1 MCSALR
7 FVSGHRPE
15 PVVLAHAPSTGQTLA
30 MGDSDLTELTESLT
44 RQGVRVVA
52 GWATNASN
60 LVHAKAMPVAR
71 TAAFVTSGAGMSPV
85 YNGYSLD
92 ASIQLTPF
100 YDAVGDLRLR
110 LVPEA
115 VRVLPG
121 GLAAGPTYAVTQA
134 GEPDPAEPRGI
145 LARTTGLLAGA
156 GLTALVGHELEFVL
170 VAPDGTPLPAGSWT
184 PYGLSA
190 VVDRSALV
198 GDLLEAAAAAGLGV
212 EQVHAEYGA
221 HQLELSLAPQPP
233 VEAAD
238 SVILL
243 KTLIGIVARAHGL
256 AASFSPVP
264 FAGLVG
270 NGAHQ
275 HLSLTADTV
284 NLFDHDE
291 ATAHGITTAGGQAI
305 AGILDGL
312 VGAQAVLTGSIL
324 SGLRLQPGMWSGATI
339 CWGTENREAALRYV
353 APGPANPHGANVEVK
368 VVDPSANPYLASA
381 VILGLALDG
390 IERNL
395 PVPPELT
402 RDAGQL
408 DADDRAAAGLD
419 LVLTDQAAMLDAF
432 TGSIAERVLG
442 EQAAAALVAVR
453 RHENETYRDLDA
465 SDLAD
470 RLRLA
475 WTI

>member
-1 MCSALR
+1 M
-7 FVSGHRPE
+7 
-15 PVVLAHAPSTGQTLA
+15 T
-30 MGDSDLTELTESLT
+30 DSDVTELTASLAL
-44 RQGVRVVA
+44 QGVRVVA

-71 TAAFVTSGAGMSPV
+71 TPDFVAAGAGVSPV

-92 ASIQLTPF
+92 ASIQFTPF

-121 GLAAGPTYAVTQA
+121 GLAIGPTHAVKQT
-134 GEPDPAEPRGI
+134 GEADPAEPRGI
-145 LARTTGLLAGA
+145 LAGTVERLASA

-170 VAPDGTPLPAGSWT
+170 VAPDGSALPPGSWT

-190 VVDRSALV
+190 IVDRCALIGEIV
-198 GDLLEAAAAAGLGV
+198 ETAAAAGLGV

-221 HQLELSLAPQPP
+221 HQLELSLAPQSP

-238 SVILL
+238 SVVML
-243 KTLIGIVARAHGL
+243 KTVIGIVTRAHGL

-264 FAGLVG
+264 FAGHVG

-275 HLSLTADTV
+275 HLSLTADGV
-284 NLFDHDE
+284 ELFDGDE
-291 ATAHGITTAGGQAI
+291 ATSNRTTAAGGHAI

-339 CWGTENREAALRYV
+339 CWGTENREAAVRYL
-353 APGPANPHGANVEVK
+353 AAGPANPHGANVEVK

-390 IERNL
+390 IERSL
-395 PVPPELT
+395 PLPPEMT
-402 RDAGQL
+402 RDAGQF
-408 DADDRAAAGLD
+408 DDDDRAAAGLE
-419 LVLTDQAAMLDAF
+419 LVLTDHGAILDAF
-432 TGSIAERVLG
+432 TGSVAEHVLG
-442 EQAAAALVAVR
+442 EQAAAALLAVR
-453 RHENETYRDLDA
+453 RHEGEVYRDLDP
-465 SDLAD
+465 SDLTD

>member
-1 MCSALR
+1 MS
-7 FVSGHRPE
+7 
-15 PVVLAHAPSTGQTLA
+15 
-30 MGDSDLTELTESLT
+30 DSDPTEPAELTESLA
-44 RQGVRVVA
+44 RQGVRIVA

-71 TAAFVTSGAGMSPV
+71 TADFVTAGAGMSPV

-100 YDAVGDLRLR
+100 HDAVGDLRLR

-121 GLAAGPTYAVTQA
+121 GVAAGPTYAVTQD

-145 LARTTGLLAGA
+145 LARTVARLEAV
-156 GLTALVGHELEFVL
+156 GLTPLVGHELEFVL
-170 VAPDGTPLPAGSWT
+170 VAPDGSALPAASWT

-190 VVDRSALV
+190 VVDRSTLIGEIV
-198 GDLLEAAAAAGLGV
+198 EAAAAAGLGV

-221 HQLELSLAPQPP
+221 HQLELSLAPQSP

-243 KTLIGIVARAHGL
+243 KTVVGVVTRAHGL

-275 HLSLTADTV
+275 HLSLVADGA
-284 NLFDHDE
+284 NLFGDE
-291 ATAHGITTAGGQAI
+291 AASGSADLTGPGGHAV

-312 VGAQAVLTGSIL
+312 LGAQAVLAGSVL

-339 CWGTENREAALRYV
+339 CWGTENREAAVRYL
-353 APGPANPHGANVEVK
+353 APGPANPHGANIEVK
-368 VVDPSANPYLASA
+368 LVDPSANPYLATA

-390 IERNL
+390 IERTL
-395 PVPPELT
+395 LLPPETTL
-402 RDAGQL
+402 DVGQL
-408 DADDRAAAGLD
+408 DAEDRAAAGLE
-419 LVLTDQAAMLDAF
+419 LVLTDHTAILDAF
-432 TGSIAERVLG
+432 TGSVAEHVLG
-442 EQAAAALVAVR
+442 EQAAAALLAVR
-453 RHENETYRDLDA
+453 RHEGEVFADLDA
-465 SDLAD
+465 TELTA

>member
-1 MCSALR
+1 MS
-7 FVSGHRPE
+7 E
-15 PVVLAHAPSTGQTLA
+15 
-30 MGDSDLTELTESLT
+30 SDLTDLTAALI
-44 RQGVRVVA
+44 RQGVRIVA

-71 TAAFVTSGAGMSPV
+71 TADFVTTGAGMSPV

-121 GLAAGPTYAVTQA
+121 GLAAGPTHAVTQA
-134 GEPDPAEPRGI
+134 GESDPAEPRGI
-145 LARTTGLLAGA
+145 LARTVDRLAEA
-156 GLTALVGHELEFVL
+156 GLEPRVGHELELVL
-170 VAPDGTPLPAGSWT
+170 VAPDGSALAPGAWT

-190 VVDRSALV
+190 LVDRSPLV
-198 GDLLEAAAAAGLGV
+198 GDILDAAAAAGLGI

-221 HQLELSLAPQPP
+221 HQLELSLAPQTP

-243 KTLIGIVARAHGL
+243 KTVIGIVTRSHGL
-256 AASFSPVP
+256 SASFSPVP
-264 FAGLVG
+264 FAGAVG

-275 HLSLTADTV
+275 HLSLWADGA
-284 NLFDHDE
+284 NLFDPS
-291 ATAHGITTAGGQAI
+291 AQAAMTDRGAQAV

-312 VGAQAVLTGSIL
+312 TGAQAVLTGSVL
-324 SGLRLQPGMWSGATI
+324 SGLRLAPGLWSGATL
-339 CWGTENREAALRYV
+339 CWGTENREAALRYL

-368 VVDPSANPYLASA
+368 VVDPSANPYLATA

-390 IERNL
+390 IEREL
-395 PVPPELT
+395 PLPPETT
-402 RDAGQL
+402 RDTGGL
-408 DADDRAAAGLD
+408 TADDRAAAGLR
-419 LVLTDQAAMLDAF
+419 LVLTDHDRILDAF
-432 TGSIAERVLG
+432 TGSVAETVLG

-453 RHENETYRDLDA
+453 RHEGEVFGGLDPTE
-465 SDLAD
+465 LAD

>member
-1 MCSALR
+1 M
-7 FVSGHRPE
+7 
-15 PVVLAHAPSTGQTLA
+15 T
-30 MGDSDLTELTESLT
+30 DSDPTEPTEPTELTELSESLT

-52 GWATNASN
+52 GWATNAAN

-71 TAAFVTSGAGMSPV
+71 TGAFVTAGAGMSPV
-85 YNGYSLD
+85 YNGYALD
-92 ASIQLTPF
+92 GSIQLTPF

-110 LVPEA
+110 LVPDA

-121 GLAAGPTYAVTQA
+121 GVAAGPTNAVTQE
-134 GEPDPAEPRGI
+134 GERDPAEPRGI
-145 LARTTGLLAGA
+145 LARTVARLEGA

-170 VAPDGTPLPAGSWT
+170 VAPDGSALPAGSWT

-190 VVDRSALV
+190 IIDRSTLIGEIV
-198 GDLLEAAAAAGLGV
+198 EAAAAAGLGV

-221 HQLELSLAPQPP
+221 HQLELSLAPQAP

-243 KTLIGIVARAHGL
+243 KTVIGIVTRAHGL

-275 HLSLTADTV
+275 HVSLAVDGVNLFGDEAASGSESLTAR
-284 NLFDHDE
+284 
-291 ATAHGITTAGGQAI
+291 GGHAI
-305 AGILDGL
+305 AGVLDGL
-312 VGAQAVLTGSIL
+312 HGAQAVLTGSIL
-324 SGLRLQPGMWSGATI
+324 SGLRLHPGTWSGATI
-339 CWGTENREAALRYV
+339 CWGTENREAAVRYV
-353 APGPANPHGANVEVK
+353 APGRANPHGANMEVK
-368 VVDPSANPYLASA
+368 LVDPSANPYLASA

-390 IERNL
+390 IERAL
-395 PVPPELT
+395 QPPPETTL
-402 RDAGQL
+402 DVGQL

-419 LVLTDQAAMLDAF
+419 LVLTDHTAILDAF
-432 TGSIAERVLG
+432 TGSVAERVLG
-442 EQAAAALVAVR
+442 EQAAAALLAVR
-453 RHENETYRDLDA
+453 RHEGEVFGDLDPG
-465 SDLAD
+465 DLTD

>member
-1 MCSALR
+1 MS
-7 FVSGHRPE
+7 E
-15 PVVLAHAPSTGQTLA
+15 
-30 MGDSDLTELTESLT
+30 SDLTDLTATLI
-44 RQGVRVVA
+44 RQGVRTVA

-71 TAAFVTSGAGMSPV
+71 TADFVMTGAGMSPV

-92 ASIQLTPF
+92 ASIQPTPF
-100 YDAVGDLRLR
+100 YDAVGDLRLK
-110 LVPEA
+110 LVREG

-134 GEPDPAEPRGI
+134 GEPDPTEPRGI
-145 LARTTGLLAGA
+145 LARTVDRLARA
-156 GLTALVGHELEFVL
+156 GLTAHVGHELEFVL
-170 VAPDGTPLPAGSWT
+170 VAPDGSALPPGAWT

-190 VVDRSALV
+190 LVDRSALI
-198 GDLLEAAAAAGLGV
+198 GDLLDAAATAGLGV

-221 HQLELSLAPQPP
+221 HQLEVSLAPQNP

-238 SVILL
+238 SVIVL
-243 KTLIGIVARAHGL
+243 KTLIGIVTRAHGL

-264 FAGLVG
+264 FAGAVG

-275 HLSLTADTV
+275 HLSLTADGA
-284 NLFDHDE
+284 NLFGADPS
-291 ATAHGITTAGGQAI
+291 GGNTMTERGGHAI

-312 VGAQAVLTGSIL
+312 IGAQAVLTGSVV
-324 SGLRLQPGMWSGATI
+324 SGLRLRPGLWSGATV
-339 CWGTENREAALRYV
+339 CWGTENREAAVRYL

-390 IERNL
+390 IERSL
-395 PVPPELT
+395 PLPPET
-402 RDAGQL
+402 AADTGAFT
-408 DADDRAAAGLD
+408 DDDRAAAGLAV
-419 LVLTDQAAMLDAF
+419 VLTDQSHMLDAF
-432 TGSIAERVLG
+432 AGSVAEQVLG
-442 EQAAAALVAVR
+442 EQAAAALLAVR
-453 RHENETYRDLDA
+453 RHEAEVFADLDPTA
-465 SDLAD
+465 LTD